1 MAFAPQFLDEVRD
14 RSGLVSVIGRR
25 VRLQKKG
32 REYIGLCPFHN
43 EKSPSFT
50 VNEDKGFYHC
60 FGCGE
65 HGSVFDFVMKV
76 DNLSFP
82 EAVERLAGEAGLEM
96 PVDTPEE
103 RERAKRAATHYD
115 VLEKACVYY
124 EKQLRLP
131 VGRTALNYLQKRGVT
146 EAAIGAFRLGYAPD
160 KRSGLRGDLAQEGA
174 TEKLMIEAGLLIQPD
189 DRSRSPYDR
198 FRGRVMFPIL
208 DQKGR
213 VIAFGGRILNDGEP
227 KYLNSPETP
236 LFQKGRTLYGLAQ
249 ALTPARKKQQLIV
262 TEGYTDV
269 ISLHQ
274 AGFDTGV
281 APLGTAL
288 TEDQIQLLWRIT
300 REPYLCFD
308 GDAAGQ
314 RAAARAAE
322 RALPRLKAGNSLRF
336 VILPEGEDPD
346 SLIKAHG
353 PAAIQEHLRGA
364 VSLSEIVWRL
374 ETVGH
379 KLETPEERAW
389 LESRLRERVLQIQDE
404 TV

>member
-1 MAFAPQFLDEVRD
+1 
-14 RSGLVSVIGRR
+14 
-25 VRLQKKG
+25 
-32 REYIGLCPFHN
+32 
-43 EKSPSFT
+43 
-50 VNEDKGFYHC
+50 
-60 FGCGE
+60 
-65 HGSVFDFVMKV
+65 
-76 DNLSFP
+76 
-82 EAVERLAGEAGLEM
+82 
-96 PVDTPEE
+96 
-103 RERAKRAATHYD
+103 
-115 VLEKACVYY
+115 
-124 EKQLRLP
+124 
-131 VGRTALNYLQKRGVT
+131 
-146 EAAIGAFRLGYAPD
+146 
-160 KRSGLRGDLAQEGA
+160 
-174 TEKLMIEAGLLIQPD
+174 MIETGLLIQPD

-213 VIAFGGRILNDGEP
+213 VIAFGGRILRDGEP

-274 AGFDTGV
+274 AGFDTG
-281 APLGTAL
+281 
-288 TEDQIQLLWRIT
+288 WRHW
-300 REPYLCFD
+300 
-308 GDAAGQ
+308 AQ
-314 RAAARAAE
+314 R
-322 RALPRLKAGNSLRF
+322 LPRIKSSFYGVLLENLICVSMETRPASERPRGRQSGHFPASSAGNSLRF
-336 VILPEGEDPD
+336 AILPEGEDPD

-389 LESRLRERVLQIQDE
+389 LESRLRGRALQIQDE
-404 TV
+404 TVQRHYLKDFKDRLWEQFRKNRSAGAGRADWSGARISSAC